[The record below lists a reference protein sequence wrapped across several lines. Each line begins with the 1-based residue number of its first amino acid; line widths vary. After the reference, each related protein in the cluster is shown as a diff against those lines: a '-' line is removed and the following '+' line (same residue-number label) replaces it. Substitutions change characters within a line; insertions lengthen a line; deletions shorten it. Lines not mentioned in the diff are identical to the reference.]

1 MAKLR
6 VNDLG
11 RDGISIL
18 LVIPDENMKN
28 RELVEAEV
36 LRDVRKYLVSK
47 DIRVSFDVEKG
58 NGEIFSGMHRVGW
71 MVTER

>member
-11 RDGISIL
+11 RDGISIS

-28 RELVEAEV
+28 RELVEAEI
-36 LRDVRKYLVSK
+36 LHDVKRHLISK
-47 DIRVSFDVEKG
+47 DVTVSFDVEKG
-58 NGEIFSGMHRVGW
+58 RGVILSGMHCVGW
-71 MVTER
+71 IITER